1 MGPPIFYVVRVIS
14 DNESIVVPDLW
25 VITKNNDKCLWPA
38 SNAEQ
43 KAKNREFNPGWPV
56 RTPVVITSAHRK

>member
-1 MGPPIFYVVRVIS
+1 MGPAIFYVVRVIS

-25 VITKNNDKCLWPA
+25 VITKNNDKCLQPA

-43 KAKNREFNPGWPV
+43 KAKNREFNLG
-56 RTPVVITSAHRK
+56 

>member
-25 VITKNNDKCLWPA
+25 VITKNNDNCLWPA
-38 SNAEQ
+38 FNAEQ
-43 KAKNREFNPGWPV
+43 KAKNRELIPGWPV